1 MAHSNNSVITGKLRG
16 SLGKELV
23 FREWEGK
30 TIVAKAPK
38 AREKPPTEKQAVIQE
53 KFLLA
58 TKYAN
63 AVKAGSDEGLKSA
76 YIAAQ
81 RPRQNLYSRALEDF
95 LTSPVVRLIGSTK
108 YTGAPGSSILVR
120 AVDDFRVAGVQV
132 QIYAAGGALLE
143 KGEAVQQVNGVDWS
157 YTATLAN
164 ATLTGTMIRAIATD
178 VPGNEGIL
186 EVTL

>member
-1 MAHSNNSVITGKLRG
+1 MSFFLMPTPLAARRLF
-16 SLGKELV
+16 LG
-23 FREWEGK
+23 R
-30 TIVAKAPK
+30 
-38 AREKPPTEKQAVIQE
+38 
-53 KFLLA
+53 
-58 TKYAN
+58 
-63 AVKAGSDEGLKSA
+63 SGL
-76 YIAAQ
+76 
-81 RPRQNLYSRALEDF
+81 
-95 LTSPVVRLIGSTK
+95 VRLIGSTK